1 MPECQN
7 RRKKHQTPANPQ
19 NRATSVKVECS
30 LSNSYRSNAKRGP
43 IRIRCTCWGVKF
55 LNHPTSAQ
63 TPGKRKDLKIS
74 GMWILQVMYHIYISY
89 ISCFGVLKYGGFTWI
104 YSQSMAPSGRICK
117 VATLKIEELDNL
129 DSWKL
134 WGFHMCHLFNS
145 KVVPTFLLVHKPI

>member
-74 GMWILQVMYHIYISY
+74 GMWILQVMYHIYIY
-89 ISCFGVLKYGGFTWI
+89 IVYIMFWCVEIWWI
-104 YSQSMAPSGRICK
+104 YMDLLPIYG
-117 VATLKIEELDNL
+117 
-129 DSWKL
+129 
-134 WGFHMCHLFNS
+134 S
-145 KVVPTFLLVHKPI
+145 KWEDL